1 MYPPGEEGQVADE
14 GSFTSAL
21 SSFSR
26 LYGRDHPIIIAET
39 AAPYA
44 YEIPS
49 SLMSSYCDDCD
60 IRGPLPDPDN
70 LTPTTNERA
79 SEAAVKIGW
88 LEQIVSDDTAG
99 RYPNL
104 TAVCFFNYMKYG
116 SEHGGSVQR
125 IVDFR
130 NAGGDDETEAQF
142 RQIVGNV
149 TAYQGGFSGHAQMGA
164 VGSLW
169 HILASLT
176 VAVIA
181 VSLQ

>member
-1 MYPPGEEGQVADE
+1 
-14 GSFTSAL
+14 
-21 SSFSR
+21 
-26 LYGRDHPIIIAET
+26 
-39 AAPYA
+39 
-44 YEIPS
+44 
-49 SLMSSYCDDCD
+49 MSSYCDDCD

-70 LTPTTNERA
+70 LTPTSNERA

-116 SEHGGSVQR
+116 SEHGGSGQR

-130 NAGGDDETEAQF
+130 NAGGDDETEARF

-149 TAYQGGFSGHAQMGA
+149 TAYQGGFSGHARRNA
-164 VGSLW
+164 AGSLW
-169 HILASLT
+169 LT
-176 VAVIA
+176 LTSISFVVAT
-181 VSLQ
+181 VSLR